1 MDYDFEHTSVT
12 FPPGVTI
19 VQFNVTIIDDDVLE
33 GNEYLMLQISGS
45 TVGVLFG
52 LPHYSLIIILDDDFI
67 TGINS
72 KLLVVSYTYLNTHY
86 SNVNSLYN
94 NVHG

>member
-19 VQFNVTIIDDDVLE
+19 VQFSVTIIDDDVSE
-33 GNEYLMLQISGS
+33 GNEYLMLQIDNS
-45 TVGVLFG
+45 TDDVVFDF
-52 LPHYSLIIILDDDFI
+52 PHHSSITILDDDI

-72 KLLVVSYTYLNTHY
+72 KLLIVILA
-86 SNVNSLYN
+86 
-94 NVHG
+94 